1 MKKKLVAGI
10 LILSL
15 AMPVIV
21 QAKRTPALNKK
32 KVSIKV
38 GKRIQLKVKNKGKRK
53 IKWSSTKK
61 KIASVNKKGLVTAKK
76 AGTAKIKAK
85 VGRKTLTCK
94 VTVKKR
100 TVKNPSQAGKT
111 SSGGG
116 AKTTPK
122 PTTKPKV
129 TPKPTKNPNS
139 IGSNPTENP
148 KHRDDGWV
156 PGWY

>member
-100 TVKNPSQAGKT
+100 TVKNPSQSGNPKLRQNRRKTQIPSSVIQRKIRNTATTAGYRDGIKQ
-111 SSGGG
+111 SGGSRYG
-116 AKTTPK
+116 L
-122 PTTKPKV
+122 
-129 TPKPTKNPNS
+129 S
-139 IGSNPTENP
+139 M
-148 KHRDDGWV
+148 D
-156 PGWY
+156 

>member
-10 LILSL
+10 LILSIT
-15 AMPVIV
+15 MPAIV
-21 QAKRTPALNKK
+21 QAKRAPALNKK

-76 AGTAKIKAK
+76 AGTTKIRAK

-100 TVKNPSQAGKT
+100 TVKNSSQSGKT
-111 SSGGG
+111 PSGG

-129 TPKPTKNPNS
+129 TPRPTKNPNS
-139 IGSNPTENP
+139 IVSNPTENP